1 MLSARCQMQDTEFNI
16 YFILLKGFPGVWTCN
31 MQRRVKRSTKL
42 KGKKALQT
50 ATTCKLQAEKENA
63 TRMISDGVSFPIGLT
78 FSSLRNASGT
88 TCLMMSHAAYVE
100 QRHRSSD
107 HAWSIDRFILWGE
120 GGRYRKLQAPWTL
133 DILGSHW
140 RGIEQYTRFSW
151 TLVWKLVSAS
161 WKLSLLYPSKTW
173 QMYFSP
179 NMATE
184 SRRFQLTVANIVEQG
199 RRLSH
204 MRQLFCG
211 LLLLNMKS
219 IRGRCGRQ
227 K

>member
-16 YFILLKGFPGVWTCN
+16 YIYIILLKGFPGVWTCN

-50 ATTCKLQAEKENA
+50 ATTCELQAEKENA

-88 TCLMMSHAAYVE
+88 TCLMMSHDVSCRPRWTKT
-100 QRHRSSD
+100 QIVRS
-107 HAWSIDRFILWGE
+107 WSIDRFILWGE

-151 TLVWKLVSAS
+151 TLVWKLDKAC
-161 WKLSLLYPSKTW
+161 
-173 QMYFSP
+173 
-179 NMATE
+179 
-184 SRRFQLTVANIVEQG
+184 
-199 RRLSH
+199 
-204 MRQLFCG
+204 FC
-211 LLLLNMKS
+211 
-219 IRGRCGRQ
+219 
-227 K
+227 